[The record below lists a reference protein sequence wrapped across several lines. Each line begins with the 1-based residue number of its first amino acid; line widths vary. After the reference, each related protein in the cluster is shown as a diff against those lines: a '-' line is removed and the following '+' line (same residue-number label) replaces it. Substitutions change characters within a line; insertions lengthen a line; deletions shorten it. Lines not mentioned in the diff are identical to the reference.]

1 MCEIPTD
8 CTERRRPEPATVI
21 GEVVTPRDVTPRDA
35 MCEIPTDCTERRYP
49 ELAAAIDEVVAPMDA
64 GCEIPTGRIE
74 PRHPESVATIGEIV
88 TPRDVVHEIPTGCA
102 ERRRPEPVAAVGGTA
117 AGLRHHGGRRR
128 LWEIWS
134 GYHCSICGTCLS
146 LAELRKIA
154 GKAGLRLPPG
164 AAEYEVHGYFVKLAA
179 EPGRVAKSMQ
189 KLLDRKYRIAVA
201 GCRRFRSEEELR
213 AFWAASLSKGD
224 VPGPYW
230 ALMTHPLASETLTLR
245 AFGEV
250 HMLSHL
256 AGASNRGDIRRLNT
270 LEGERRTLFEELTVA
285 RRQLSE
291 HDIETRRLAERHAAE
306 VQVLK
311 RQAQAARATERRLAE
326 AEARVRELEQGEA
339 YRKLQARN
347 ATLAAEVEEAGRANR
362 IEVQRRMESEHEL
375 SELRLAHDGMAS
387 TVRELGAECEALE
400 CMLHSGLHGA
410 GGGAADPEASIDLR
424 GRRIAYVGGRTGII
438 GHFRAL
444 VERLNGRFIH
454 HDGGIDDSEK
464 RLARIVGQADAV
476 LCPVDCVSHGACLL
490 AKQFCKR
497 TAKPFVPLRSAGLSS
512 FVTGIHRVV
521 ATGADGD
528 A

>member
-1 MCEIPTD
+1 MCEISTG
-8 CTERRRPEPATVI
+8 CA
-21 GEVVTPRDVTPRDA
+21 
-35 MCEIPTDCTERRYP
+35 ERRYP
-49 ELAAAIDEVVAPMDA
+49 ELAAAIGEVVTPRDA

-74 PRHPESVATIGEIV
+74 PRHPESVAAIGEIV
-88 TPRDVVHEIPTGCA
+88 TSRDVVHEIPTGCA
-102 ERRRPEPVAAVGGTA
+102 ERRRLEPVAAVGGTA

-128 LWEIWS
+128 LWEVWS

-189 KLLDRKYRIAVA
+189 KLLDRKYRTAVA
-201 GCRRFRSEEELR
+201 GCRRLESEEELR
-213 AFWAASLSKGD
+213 AFWTASLAKGD

-230 ALMTHPLASETLTLR
+230 ALMTHPLATEALTMQ
-245 AFGEV
+245 AFGDV

-256 AGASNRGDIRRLNT
+256 VGASNRGDIRRLNA
-270 LEGERRTLFEELTVA
+270 LEGEREALSEDLAAA
-285 RRQLSE
+285 RRRLSE
-291 HDIETRRLAERHAAE
+291 HDAETRRMVERHATEVRRLESRAQTAHVAE
-306 VQVLK
+306 Q
-311 RQAQAARATERRLAE
+311 RLAE
-326 AEARVRELEQGEA
+326 AEARIRELEQGA
-339 YRKLQARN
+339 THRSLQARN
-347 ATLAAEVEEAGRANR
+347 EALAAELEEAGRANR
-362 IEVQRRMESEHEL
+362 TEVRRRLDAEREL

-387 TVRELGAECEALE
+387 TVRELGTECEALE

-444 VERLNGRFIH
+444 VERLNGQLIH

-512 FVTGIHRVV
+512 FITGIHRV
-521 ATGADGD
+521 ATAGSEGAP
-528 A
+528 